1 MSSNEWIAGI
11 FEPLIDSIEVGIYVL
26 DNSGIVKR
34 VNKFIVENYGWQ
46 AGELLG
52 QNIFELMPDLAEAEV
67 EKNFRRV
74 VREGRATEL
83 TNLQRQD
90 RLGRDVV
97 YNLTGIPITAGGEII
112 GVLAVMNDIT
122 EKRTLQSEIAETREY
137 LQNLIDNAND
147 IIYTLDREGY
157 ITFINKLGQEI
168 TGYTFDPAEK
178 THYTDYIPKEDL
190 AKSEK
195 HFRAALTGKPQRHE
209 SMIVAMDGRPI
220 NMLVNTTPIR
230 KGEEIVGVLGIA
242 RDITERKQMQAQ
254 LLQAGKLAAIGELA
268 AGVAH
273 EINNP
278 VGIISGTAEQLQF
291 LIERR
296 GEHPEGMSQ
305 KFLKHVETIRE
316 QAARC
321 ERITQGLLNF
331 ARRTEISATEVN
343 VANLVKE
350 AVALLQNRAM
360 TEGKRIEADVPDD
373 LPALQADPHHLG
385 QVFLNLVNNALDAV
399 DKNGKV
405 AIRVRVEN
413 NSIVVD
419 VADNG
424 TGIAEED
431 LKEIFA
437 PFFTT
442 KPIGKGTGLGLSIC
456 FGIVERM
463 NGSISVKSKLG
474 GGTTFT
480 VRLPV
485 ERRKSTET

>member
-1 MSSNEWIAGI
+1 
-11 FEPLIDSIEVGIYVL
+11 
-26 DNSGIVKR
+26 
-34 VNKFIVENYGWQ
+34 
-46 AGELLG
+46 
-52 QNIFELMPDLAEAEV
+52 
-67 EKNFRRV
+67 
-74 VREGRATEL
+74 
-83 TNLQRQD
+83 
-90 RLGRDVV
+90 
-97 YNLTGIPITAGGEII
+97 
-112 GVLAVMNDIT
+112 
-122 EKRTLQSEIAETREY
+122 
-137 LQNLIDNAND
+137 
-147 IIYTLDREGY
+147 
-157 ITFINKLGQEI
+157 
-168 TGYTFDPAEK
+168 
-178 THYTDYIPKEDL
+178 
-190 AKSEK
+190 
-195 HFRAALTGKPQRHE
+195 
-209 SMIVAMDGRPI
+209 
-220 NMLVNTTPIR
+220 
-230 KGEEIVGVLGIA
+230 
-242 RDITERKQMQAQ
+242 
-254 LLQAGKLAAIGELA
+254 
-268 AGVAH
+268 
-273 EINNP
+273 
-278 VGIISGTAEQLQF
+278 
-291 LIERR
+291 
-296 GEHPEGMSQ
+296 MSQ

-331 ARRTEISATEVN
+331 ARRTEIRATEVN

-360 TEGKRIEADVPDD
+360 TEGKRIETDVPAD